1 MAKATRKILVP
12 LATLTAAAAVAI
24 GSGATFTT
32 QTHNTISA
40 VTAGSLQQT
49 NSKAD
54 SALFNLSNMK
64 PGDSV
69 TGAVTI
75 TNSGS
80 LAQKLTA
87 SELQVA
93 DSFTTGDLKLVVTDT
108 SDSRQ
113 VYSGNFGSM
122 GTGVSLLAHDG
133 SDTWAAGEAHSY
145 SFVVTLAS
153 AAGNQD
159 QGKAASASF
168 TWDGVQTAGSSNNQT
183 ATVPAS

>member
-1 MAKATRKILVP
+1 MAKASRKILVP
-12 LATLTAAAAVAI
+12 LATLTAAAAVAV

-32 QTHNTISA
+32 QTHNTISSVA
-40 VTAGSLQQT
+40 SGSLVQT

-75 TNSGS
+75 TNSGT

-87 SELQVA
+87 SELQVS
-93 DSFTTGDLKLVVTDT
+93 DSFTAGDLKLVVTDT
-108 SDSRQ
+108 TDSRT

-122 GTGVSLLAHDG
+122 GTAVSLLANDG
-133 SDTWAAGEAHSY
+133 SDTWAAGEAHNY
-145 SFVVTLAS
+145 SFVVTLVS

-159 QGKAASASF
+159 QSKSASASF
-168 TWDGVQTAGSSNNQT
+168 TWDGVQTAGTATNQT
-183 ATVPAS
+183 ATVPAA